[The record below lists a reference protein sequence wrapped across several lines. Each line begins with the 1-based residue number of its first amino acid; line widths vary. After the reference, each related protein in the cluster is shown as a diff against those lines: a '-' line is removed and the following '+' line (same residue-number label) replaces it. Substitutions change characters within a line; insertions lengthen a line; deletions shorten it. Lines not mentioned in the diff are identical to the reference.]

1 METGLSINI
10 TRLEQY
16 NRDTKLHTS
25 LWSRLVW
32 LVDGDELI
40 FIRSGYAFDTEK
52 FMGEGWVLLFNQF
65 FLTGFL
71 ERYPDSY
78 NSGLVANRTTGMA
91 AIPLTPSLKT
101 EMNDLAL
108 LLNHAQDQKQA
119 EMYLQSYADL
129 ILLNANHAHAKL
141 EKQVQK

>member
-25 LWSRLVW
+25 LWGRLVW
-32 LVDGDELI
+32 PDDGEELI

-52 FMGEGWVLLFNQF
+52 LNGDGWVLLFNQF

-78 NSGLVANRTTGMA
+78 NSGLVATRTTGLA
-91 AIPLTPSLKT
+91 HIGLNPSLKT

-108 LLNHAQDQKQA
+108 LLNHAQQQRQA

-129 ILLNANHAHAKL
+129 ILLNANHTYAKQ
-141 EKQVQK
+141 EKQMQK